1 MKFKKLKNIKIATLT
16 IILVILSSM
25 STLILGGDGTL
36 SIKKMNDNS
45 VKLSSKSITS
55 LSTVTNM
62 KANFIN
68 LRLYVLRN
76 INSYNVDLENAL
88 NSQKSDLE
96 DEIKDYLSI
105 NMDSTEMT
113 LFSSYRDLF
122 NDYWNSWLEIR
133 KDLKQGK
140 PISNNRINDLSKIGD
155 DLENILNK
163 LRLHLLD
170 NANNIIN
177 ENSEVYKNTMMN
189 FLIILSIV
197 IFINIL
203 ASILI
208 VSRLRKSSKEM
219 VELLDVFSKGDLS
232 IKINES
238 RNDEFG
244 MMKSSLKS
252 TKDNICEMITVIK
265 DKAQY
270 ITDASEVLSNIS
282 KQLSSASDGVSA
294 TIQDV
299 SKGTLSQ
306 AEDLLYITTLMNNLN
321 DDLNNMIESIKEVE
335 LNSSNIY
342 IKATESNKDM
352 ENLNLSMKNTSES
365 FSKLTNIMSTA
376 ETYVSQISSITD
388 LINSISEQTNLLA
401 LNAAIESARA
411 GEAGRGFSVVSDEIR
426 KLAEQSKTSSQKIS
440 KLIENI
446 SIESNKMLKTADDMK
461 NEIENQK
468 SNIDIAIESFKEIT
482 KSVEEMSPRIVAV
495 NNNTINIIDK
505 KASILDKIHSSSAIA
520 QQVSAFS
527 QEIVASSEE
536 TSASSQE
543 VACTSQN
550 LTFKVREVLDEV
562 NKFKLK

>member
-1 MKFKKLKNIKIATLT
+1 MKLKNIKIATLT

-62 KANFIN
+62 RANFIN

-76 INSYNVDLENAL
+76 IASYNVDLENAL

-105 NMDSTEMT
+105 NMDSTEMD
-113 LFSSYRDLF
+113 LFSSYKNLF
-122 NDYWNSWLEIR
+122 DDYWNNWLEIR

-170 NANNIIN
+170 NADNIIN

-189 FLIILSIV
+189 FLIILIIV
-197 IFINIL
+197 IFINIV

-208 VSRLRKSSKEM
+208 VSRLKKSSKEM

-232 IKINES
+232 IKIADS

-282 KQLSSASDGVSA
+282 KQLSYASDGVSA

-321 DDLNNMIESIKEVE
+321 DDLNDMIESTKEVE

-365 FSKLTNIMSTA
+365 FSKLTNIMSRA
-376 ETYVSQISSITD
+376 ETYLSQISSITD

-446 SIESNKMLKTADDMK
+446 SIESSKMLKTADDMK

-482 KSVEEMSPRIVAV
+482 KSVEEMSPRITAV

-543 VACTSQN
+543 VASTSQN
-550 LTFKVREVLDEV
+550 LTVKVREVLDEV
-562 NKFKLK
+562 NKFKLR

>member
-1 MKFKKLKNIKIATLT
+1 MNLKNIKIATLT
-16 IILVILSSM
+16 IILVILSSI

-62 KANFIN
+62 RANFIN

-76 INSYNVDLENAL
+76 ITSYNVDLENAL

-113 LFSSYRDLF
+113 LFSSYKNLF
-122 NDYWNSWLEIR
+122 DDYWNTWLEIR

-155 DLENILNK
+155 DLDNILNK

-170 NANNIIN
+170 NADNIIN

-189 FLIILSIV
+189 FLIILTIV
-197 IFINIL
+197 ISINIV

-208 VSRLRKSSKEM
+208 VSRLKKSSKEM

-232 IKINES
+232 IKIADS

-282 KQLSSASDGVSA
+282 KQLSYASDGVSA

-306 AEDLLYITTLMNNLN
+306 SEDLLYITTLMNNLN
-321 DDLNNMIESIKEVE
+321 DDLNDMIESAKEVE

-365 FSKLTNIMSTA
+365 FSKLTNIMSRA
-376 ETYVSQISSITD
+376 EIYLSQISSITD

-440 KLIENI
+440 KLIDNI
-446 SIESNKMLKTADDMK
+446 SIESSKMLKTADDMK
-461 NEIENQK
+461 NEIEDQK

-482 KSVEEMSPRIVAV
+482 KSVEEMSPRITTV
-495 NNNTINIIDK
+495 NNNTISIIDK

-543 VACTSQN
+543 VASTSQN
-550 LTFKVREVLDEV
+550 LTVKVREVLDEV

>member
-1 MKFKKLKNIKIATLT
+1 MKLKNIKIATLT

-62 KANFIN
+62 RANFIN

-76 INSYNVDLENAL
+76 IASYNVDLENAL

-105 NMDSTEMT
+105 NMDSAEMD
-113 LFSSYRDLF
+113 LFSSYKNLF
-122 NDYWNSWLEIR
+122 DDYWNNWLEIR

-170 NANNIIN
+170 NADNIIN

-189 FLIILSIV
+189 FLIILIIV
-197 IFINIL
+197 IFINIV

-208 VSRLRKSSKEM
+208 VSRLKKSSKEM

-232 IKINES
+232 IKIADS

-282 KQLSSASDGVSA
+282 KQLSYASDGVSA

-321 DDLNNMIESIKEVE
+321 DDLNDMIESTKEVE

-365 FSKLTNIMSTA
+365 FSKLTNIMSRA
-376 ETYVSQISSITD
+376 ETYLSQISSITD

-446 SIESNKMLKTADDMK
+446 SIESSKMLKTADDMK

-482 KSVEEMSPRIVAV
+482 KSVEEMSPRITAV

-536 TSASSQE
+536 TSSSSQE
-543 VACTSQN
+543 VASTSQN
-550 LTFKVREVLDEV
+550 LTVKVREVLDEV
-562 NKFKLK
+562 NKFKLR

>member
-1 MKFKKLKNIKIATLT
+1 MKLKNIKIATLT

-62 KANFIN
+62 RANFIN

-76 INSYNVDLENAL
+76 ITSYNVDLENAL

-105 NMDSTEMT
+105 NMDSTEMD
-113 LFSSYRDLF
+113 LFSSYKNLF
-122 NDYWNSWLEIR
+122 DDYWNNWLEIR

-170 NANNIIN
+170 NADNIIN

-189 FLIILSIV
+189 FLIILIIV
-197 IFINIL
+197 IFINIV

-208 VSRLRKSSKEM
+208 VSRLKKSSKEM

-232 IKINES
+232 IKIADS

-282 KQLSSASDGVSA
+282 KQLSYASDGVSA

-321 DDLNNMIESIKEVE
+321 DDLNDMIESTKEVE

-365 FSKLTNIMSTA
+365 FSKLTNIMSRA
-376 ETYVSQISSITD
+376 ETYLSQISSITD

-446 SIESNKMLKTADDMK
+446 SIESSKMLKTADDMK

-482 KSVEEMSPRIVAV
+482 KSVEEMSPRITAV

-543 VACTSQN
+543 VASTSQN
-550 LTFKVREVLDEV
+550 LTVKVREVLDEV
-562 NKFKLK
+562 NKFKLR

>member
-1 MKFKKLKNIKIATLT
+1 MKLKNIKIATLT

-62 KANFIN
+62 RANFIN

-76 INSYNVDLENAL
+76 ITSYNVDLENAL
-88 NSQKSDLE
+88 NFQKSDLE

-105 NMDSTEMT
+105 NMDSTEID
-113 LFSSYRDLF
+113 LFSSYKNLF
-122 NDYWNSWLEIR
+122 DDYWNNWLEIR

-170 NANNIIN
+170 NADNIIN

-189 FLIILSIV
+189 FLIILIIV
-197 IFINIL
+197 IFINIV

-208 VSRLRKSSKEM
+208 VSRLKKSSKEM

-232 IKINES
+232 IKIADS

-282 KQLSSASDGVSA
+282 KQLSYASDGVSA

-321 DDLNNMIESIKEVE
+321 DDLNDMIESTKEVE

-365 FSKLTNIMSTA
+365 FSKLTNIMSRA
-376 ETYVSQISSITD
+376 ETYLSQISSITD

-446 SIESNKMLKTADDMK
+446 SIESSKMLKTADDMK

-482 KSVEEMSPRIVAV
+482 KSVEEMSPRITAV

-543 VACTSQN
+543 VASTSQN
-550 LTFKVREVLDEV
+550 LTVKVREVLDEV
-562 NKFKLK
+562 NKFKLR

>member
-55 LSTVTNM
+55 LSTVTNIR
-62 KANFIN
+62 ANFIN

-265 DKAQY
+265 DKAEY

-376 ETYVSQISSITD
+376 ETYLSQISSITD

>member
-1 MKFKKLKNIKIATLT
+1 MKLKNIKIATLT

-45 VKLSSKSITS
+45 IKLSSKSITS

-62 KANFIN
+62 RANFIN

-76 INSYNVDLENAL
+76 ITSYNVNLENAL

-105 NMDSTEMT
+105 NMDSTEMD
-113 LFSSYRDLF
+113 LFSSYKNLF
-122 NDYWNSWLEIR
+122 DDYWNNWLEIR

-140 PISNNRINDLSKIGD
+140 PISSNRINDLSKIGD

-170 NANNIIN
+170 NADNIIN

-189 FLIILSIV
+189 FLIILTVV
-197 IFINIL
+197 IFINIV

-208 VSRLRKSSKEM
+208 VSRVKKSSKEM

-232 IKINES
+232 IKITES

-282 KQLSSASDGVSA
+282 KQLSYASDGVSA

-321 DDLNNMIESIKEVE
+321 DDLNDMIESTKEVE
-335 LNSSNIY
+335 VNSSNIY

-365 FSKLTNIMSTA
+365 FSKLTNIMSRA
-376 ETYVSQISSITD
+376 ETYLSQISSITD

-446 SIESNKMLKTADDMK
+446 SIESSKMLKTADDMK

-482 KSVEEMSPRIVAV
+482 KSVEEMSPRITAV

-543 VACTSQN
+543 VASTSHN
-550 LTFKVREVLDEV
+550 LTVKVREVLDEV

>member
-376 ETYVSQISSITD
+376 ETYLSQISSITD

>member
-1 MKFKKLKNIKIATLT
+1 MKLKNIKIATLT

-62 KANFIN
+62 RANFIN

-76 INSYNVDLENAL
+76 IASYNVDLENAL

-105 NMDSTEMT
+105 NMDSTEMD
-113 LFSSYRDLF
+113 LFSSYKNLF
-122 NDYWNSWLEIR
+122 DDYWNNWLEIR

-170 NANNIIN
+170 NADNIIN

-189 FLIILSIV
+189 FLIILIIV
-197 IFINIL
+197 IFINIV

-208 VSRLRKSSKEM
+208 VSRLKKSSKEM

-232 IKINES
+232 IKIADS

-282 KQLSSASDGVSA
+282 KQLSYASDGVSA

-321 DDLNNMIESIKEVE
+321 DDLNDMIESTKEVE

-365 FSKLTNIMSTA
+365 FSKLTNIMSRA
-376 ETYVSQISSITD
+376 ETYLSQISSITD

-446 SIESNKMLKTADDMK
+446 SIESSKMLKTADDMK

-482 KSVEEMSPRIVAV
+482 KSVEEMSPRITAV

-536 TSASSQE
+536 TSSSSQE
-543 VACTSQN
+543 VASTSQN
-550 LTFKVREVLDEV
+550 LTVKVREVLDEV
-562 NKFKLK
+562 NKFKLR